1 MACPHVSGVMAL
13 GISYAAKQRRHF
25 KAQELQELLLQSATP
40 IDSYQTG
47 TKLYMRYTADLGP
60 IQPMQLNL
68 SNLRGGMGTGQVNAE
83 AFLAAIDGGGV
94 ELKFPNIYLATGG
107 VKVISPALYFV
118 DGEQLSYSLSIENTQ
133 VASFREMAGLY
144 YLQGLT
150 EGSTRATVTASNGLS
165 QQFVITVRRGAG
177 GNGWL

>member
-1 MACPHVSGVMAL
+1 MACPHVSGVVAL
-13 GISYAAKQRRHF
+13 GISYAAELRRHF
-25 KAQELQELLLQSATP
+25 KAEELQKLLIESATP

-68 SNLRGGMGTGQVNAE
+68 SALRGGMGSGQVNAE

-94 ELKFPNIYLATGG
+94 ELKFPNIYLGTGA
-107 VKVISPALYFV
+107 VSVVSPALYFV
-118 DGEQLSYSLSIENTQ
+118 DGEQLSYTLSIQNPQ

-144 YLQGLT
+144 YLQGLA
-150 EGSTRATVTASNGLS
+150 EGQTQATVTASNGQS
-165 QQFVITVRRGAG
+165 QHFMITVRRGAG